1 MFADVVFSMPP
12 WLEWNREE
20 EKEEEGKTIQVLV
33 LSGRRNW
40 PFFLD
45 GVLFF
50 QYIAVVFSSIKKE
63 VSESG

>member
-33 LSGRRNW
+33 LSGQKLA
-40 PFFLD
+40 FFWM
-45 GVLFF
+45 VSFF
-50 QYIAVVFSSIKKE
+50 SAAAA
-63 VSESG
+63 